1 MQARVSEEY
10 RARQIHPLAL
20 SIPTSSRNCEARGIR
35 ETFVVDRPSSR
46 FRKLREVHR
55 RQAIL
60 SFSKIARTRLKK
72 SVVTWLLRG
81 RRKWTIKWLAIHH
94 AGTESSRR
102 INKIGDIE
110 ETSDRVWDSIIIS
123 NPRDFHN
130 LLFSG

>member
-35 ETFVVDRPSSR
+35 ETSVVDRPSSR
-46 FRKLREVHR
+46 FRKLLELV
-55 RQAIL
+55 
-60 SFSKIARTRLKK
+60 SKNR
-72 SVVTWLLRG
+72 WLRG
-81 RRKWTIKWLAIHH
+81 WPLRGRKWTIKWLAIHH
-94 AGTESSRR
+94 WRERNLLLRGR

>member
-55 RQAIL
+55 RQAIF
-60 SFSKIARTRLKK
+60 SFSKIARNRWLRGCCEAGGNGRSNGWRFITRERNL
-72 SVVTWLLRG
+72 LLRG
-81 RRKWTIKWLAIHH
+81 
-94 AGTESSRR
+94 R